1 MSNGTMVTH
10 VVNKL
15 EVVKYLTKVYG
26 TNKADLLSIPDVGKK
41 TSMMIIADF
50 IQYKEAY
57 RLPCILFYLRKR
69 KF

>member
-41 TSMMIIADF
+41 TSMMIIDD
-50 IQYKEAY
+50 
-57 RLPCILFYLRKR
+57 L
-69 KF
+69 

>member
-1 MSNGTMVTH
+1 MVTH

-41 TSMMIIADF
+41 TSMMIIADCYV